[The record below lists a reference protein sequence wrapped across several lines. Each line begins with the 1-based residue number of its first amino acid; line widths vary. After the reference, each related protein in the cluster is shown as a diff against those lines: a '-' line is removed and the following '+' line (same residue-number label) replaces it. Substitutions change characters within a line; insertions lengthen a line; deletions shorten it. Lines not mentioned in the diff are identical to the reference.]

1 MSFPMVEHRMDTL
14 SSPAAIARRF
24 VRARLNGVPLPAFPG
39 ELPTTLEHAYEIQDA
54 AIEDW
59 PDEIRGWKVGRIQEP
74 WLTRLGA
81 ERLVGP
87 IFTHAVRE
95 ASGAKEIDFSVIPG
109 GFAAVEAEFV
119 VQLAQDVPAQLRWT
133 SGDAAEVAGTLHIG
147 IEVAGSPL
155 ASINDLGPTAVVS
168 DFGNN
173 LGLIVGP
180 SIDGW
185 RTLAPGQLSSET
197 FVEGRSVGRGTAA
210 SVPGGPLA
218 ALAFALECCA
228 KRGLLLK
235 AGDLV
240 STGATTGIH
249 PIESGMSAT
258 AAFSAAGQLHC
269 RAVSWR

>member
-1 MSFPMVEHRMDTL
+1 MLFPMVEDRMDATY
-14 SSPAAIARRF
+14 SPTTIARRF
-24 VRARLNGVPLPAFPG
+24 VRARLNAVALPGFPG
-39 ELPTTLEHAYEIQDA
+39 ELPATLEHAYAIQDA
-54 AIEDW
+54 AIEQW

-87 IFTHAVRE
+87 IFSRAVHE
-95 ASGAKEIDFSVIPG
+95 ASGEKEIDFSVIPG

-119 VQLAQDVPAQLRWT
+119 VQLAHDVPVRLRWT
-133 SGDAAEVAGTLHIG
+133 SEEAAEVVGALHVG

-155 ASINDLGPTAVVS
+155 ASINELGPLAVVS

-185 RTLAPGQLSSET
+185 QQLAPERLLSET

-235 AGDLV
+235 AGDFV

-249 PIESGMSAT
+249 QIESGMSAT
-258 AAFSAAGQLHC
+258 AAFADVGQIHC
-269 RAVSWR
+269 RAVSSR